1 MAASARP
8 EEPQRTRG
16 VQCSDCRNV
25 SRTSYYALNDRPI
38 CARCKPQYA
47 ERIARAK
54 GPGAWARTVTLAVL
68 AALGGAILTA
78 IGISLIGPVRIICGV
93 GVGYL
98 VGSTIKHANG
108 GWPGRK
114 YQMLAVTLT
123 YFALGL
129 GMITPTLLSIRGA
142 KRELQRAVADSIAAA
157 RARAEAD
164 SSAAENPNV
173 EKAPLA
179 DLAAMADSM
188 EAARSKPRIRKTAE
202 LQNAEKLAGAHF
214 FSMIGGVL
222 VLMLT
227 LPILA
232 NLQYGL
238 YATGFGLLAF
248 GYGMKK
254 AWDLTEGGVE
264 LQVSGPFKVGEGPIA
279 ASF

>member
-8 EEPQRTRG
+8 EEPQKTRG
-16 VQCSDCRNV
+16 VQCSECGTV
-25 SRTSYYALNDRPI
+25 SRVSYYALNERPI

-47 ERIARAK
+47 ERIDRAK
-54 GPGAWARTVTLAVL
+54 GPGAWSRTVALAVL

-98 VGSTIKHANG
+98 VGTTIKNANG

-114 YQMLAVTLT
+114 YQILAIVLT
-123 YFALGL
+123 YFGLGL
-129 GMITPTLLSIRGA
+129 GMMTPTLLSIRGA
-142 KRELQRAVADSIAAA
+142 KRELQRATADSIAAA
-157 RARAEAD
+157 QAKAEED
-164 SSAAENPNV
+164 SAAAENPNV

-179 DLAAMADSM
+179 DLAGMADSM
-188 EAARSKPRIRKTAE
+188 EAARSKPRVRKTADF
-202 LQNAEKLAGAHF
+202 QNAEKLAGAHF
-214 FSMIGGVL
+214 FSMIGGIL

-238 YATGFGLLAF
+238 YATGFALLAF

-264 LQVSGPFKVGEGPIA
+264 LEISGPFKVGEGPIA
-279 ASF
+279 PSF